1 VTFAEARRRLVVPLS
16 FWERFTKA
24 DPGLMAAAVAFNVFF
39 ALVPSAFAFLAGAS
53 FIGRD
58 QDALDRVRTTLER
71 VLVPP
76 EIVDF
81 IVADVIGGAYDLLA
95 GQQGWVIALSL
106 AVALIS
112 GSRGV
117 VALQKALARIEG
129 MQEDRRVWR
138 VRLIAIGLTLAAGVS
153 LAVASVSL
161 LTGRRFFEFLQRLSG
176 VEQILTVWTWARIPV
191 AGVFLYGFLYAV
203 YRWGPPRPFPWAW
216 LAALVSTAAATVA
229 SLAFGFYLR
238 RFGLAN
244 TLGVLGSFAVAL
256 LWLYVGAYML
266 LLSAAAVG
274 FGFGRRVDR
283 SAT

>member
-1 VTFAEARRRLVVPLS
+1 MPLS
-16 FWERFTKA
+16 FWDRFTKA
-24 DPGLMAAAVAFNVFF
+24 DPGLMAAAVAFNAFF
-39 ALVPSAFAFLAGAS
+39 ALVPASFAFLAGAS

-58 QDALDRVRTTLER
+58 QEALDRVRVTLER

-76 EIVDF
+76 EVIDF
-81 IVADVIGGAYDLLA
+81 IVTDAIGGASEILA
-95 GQQGWVIALSL
+95 GQQGWVITVAL
-106 AVALIS
+106 AVALFS

-129 MQEDRRVWR
+129 MEEDRRIWR
-138 VRLIAIGLTLAAGVS
+138 VRLIAMGLTIAAGV
-153 LAVASVSL
+153 AFVVASFSL
-161 LTGRRFFEFLQRLSG
+161 LTGRRFVEFLQRLTG
-176 VEQILTVWTWARIPV
+176 VEQIWTVWTWARIPV
-191 AGVFLYGFLYAV
+191 AGLFMFGFLYAV

-216 LAALVSTAAATVA
+216 LAALVSTAAAIAA

-238 RFGLAN
+238 RFGLSN
-244 TLGVLGSFAVAL
+244 TLGVLGSFAIAL

-283 SAT
+283 TVVPVEPAGDV